1 VDDAADPIGPRHTE
15 TVQIDDAFPAT
26 PAGVRLVTRR
36 GHRAYVTYEAYPGR
50 VSENARELPITDAR
64 DRLAD
69 VVNEAA
75 YTGQVT
81 YLTRRGRR
89 LAAIVSVE
97 AAEAAERWE
106 DEQLGR
112 MADDALAEM
121 TRTGETPV
129 ALDEVRRELGL

>member
-1 VDDAADPIGPRHTE
+1 M
-15 TVQIDDAFPAT
+15 
-26 PAGVRLVTRR
+26 
-36 GHRAYVTYEAYPGR
+36 
-50 VSENARELPITDAR
+50 SENVHEVPITDAR
-64 DRLAD
+64 GRLAD

-97 AAEAAERWE
+97 TAEAAERWE

-112 MADDALAEM
+112 LADDSLAEM
-121 TRTGETPV
+121 TRTGQPPIP
-129 ALDEVRRELGL
+129 LGEVRDELGL

>member
-1 VDDAADPIGPRHTE
+1 
-15 TVQIDDAFPAT
+15 
-26 PAGVRLVTRR
+26 VRLVRRR
-36 GHRAYVTYEAYPGR
+36 GTRAYVTYEAYAGR
-50 VSENARELPITDAR
+50 VSEKPRDLPITDAR

-89 LAAIVSVE
+89 LAAIVSVQ

>member
-1 VDDAADPIGPRHTE
+1 MSEKPR
-15 TVQIDDAFPAT
+15 D
-26 PAGVRLVTRR
+26 
-36 GHRAYVTYEAYPGR
+36 
-50 VSENARELPITDAR
+50 LPITDAR

-89 LAAIVSVE
+89 LAAIVSVQ

>member
-1 VDDAADPIGPRHTE
+1 MADRTHE
-15 TVQIDDAFPAT
+15 
-26 PAGVRLVTRR
+26 
-36 GHRAYVTYEAYPGR
+36 
-50 VSENARELPITDAR
+50 VSITDAR

-112 MADDALAEM
+112 LADVALAEM

>member
-1 VDDAADPIGPRHTE
+1 MAI
-15 TVQIDDAFPAT
+15 
-26 PAGVRLVTRR
+26 
-36 GHRAYVTYEAYPGR
+36 
-50 VSENARELPITDAR
+50 NAHDLPITDAR
-64 DRLAD
+64 SRLAD

-106 DEQLGR
+106 DEQLGQ
-112 MADDALAEM
+112 MADDAVAEM
-121 TRTGETPV
+121 IRTGETPM

>member
-1 VDDAADPIGPRHTE
+1 MSDHAEDV
-15 TVQIDDAFPAT
+15 
-26 PAGVRLVTRR
+26 
-36 GHRAYVTYEAYPGR
+36 
-50 VSENARELPITDAR
+50 PITAAR

-75 YTGQVT
+75 YTGRVT
-81 YLTRRGRR
+81 YLTRRGKR

-112 MADDALAEM
+112 MADEALDEM
-121 TRTGETPV
+121 ARTGERPIP
-129 ALDEVRRELGL
+129 LDVIRAELDWR

>member
-1 VDDAADPIGPRHTE
+1 M
-15 TVQIDDAFPAT
+15 
-26 PAGVRLVTRR
+26 
-36 GHRAYVTYEAYPGR
+36 
-50 VSENARELPITDAR
+50 SENLHDVSITDAR

-97 AAEAAERWE
+97 TAEAAERWE

-121 TRTGETPV
+121 ARTGETPIP
-129 ALDEVRRELGL
+129 LDEVRGELGL

>member
-1 VDDAADPIGPRHTE
+1 MPQDAHD
-15 TVQIDDAFPAT
+15 
-26 PAGVRLVTRR
+26 
-36 GHRAYVTYEAYPGR
+36 
-50 VSENARELPITDAR
+50 LPITNAR

-97 AAEAAERWE
+97 TAEAAERWE

-112 MADDALAEM
+112 MADHALAEM
-121 TRTGETPV
+121 ARTGETPV
-129 ALDEVRRELGL
+129 PLEEVRAELGQ

>member
-1 VDDAADPIGPRHTE
+1 MTDAAH
-15 TVQIDDAFPAT
+15 
-26 PAGVRLVTRR
+26 
-36 GHRAYVTYEAYPGR
+36 
-50 VSENARELPITDAR
+50 ELPITDAR

-75 YTGQVT
+75 YGGQIT

-97 AAEAAERWE
+97 AAEAAEQWE

-112 MADDALAEM
+112 MADEALAEM
-121 TRTGETPV
+121 ARTGERPV
-129 ALDEVRRELGL
+129 PLAEVLREIGE

>member
-1 VDDAADPIGPRHTE
+1 MADNTHD
-15 TVQIDDAFPAT
+15 V
-26 PAGVRLVTRR
+26 
-36 GHRAYVTYEAYPGR
+36 
-50 VSENARELPITDAR
+50 PITDAR

-89 LAAIVSVE
+89 LAAIVSVQ

-129 ALDEVRRELGL
+129 ALDEVRHELGL

>member
-1 VDDAADPIGPRHTE
+1 MGMSGDTQD
-15 TVQIDDAFPAT
+15 
-26 PAGVRLVTRR
+26 
-36 GHRAYVTYEAYPGR
+36 
-50 VSENARELPITDAR
+50 LPITDAR

-75 YTGQVT
+75 YTGRVT

-97 AAEAAERWE
+97 AAEAAELWE

-121 TRTGETPV
+121 ARTGERPV
-129 ALDEVRRELGL
+129 PLDEVRAELGL